1 MNVRL
6 VLDGVTVAR
15 FEYGIHAMWAAK
27 ALSEEDER
35 AWLVIDERGDEPV
48 AVIEYRK
55 GEAF

>member
-1 MNVRL
+1 
-6 VLDGVTVAR
+6 LDGVTVAR